1 MKLSGRQIDS
11 FLDDP
16 GNTVAAVLIY
26 GPDQGLVRERAD
38 RIMRAVAGSTDDP
51 FRTATVNEQDVARSA
66 PMVVTAWRRRSSAP
80 SRPKAMGW

>member
-51 FRTATVNEQDVARSA
+51 FRTATVNEQDVADDAERHGL
-66 PMVVTAWRRRSSAP
+66 RRRSARGP
-80 SRPKAMGW
+80 RRWW